1 MIRLMK
7 DCMNSRVGRIMLGLL
22 VTVLVAGV
30 LWKDGLPLIAGI
42 AGGTLGTA
50 SILLGLA
57 CLIPC
62 LIPLAFL
69 RRKKSPGT
77 AAPAA
82 NAACGCGDGQC
93 ASGTDAGGAVQ

>member
-1 MIRLMK
+1 MIRFIK
-7 DCMNSRVGRIMLGLL
+7 DCMNSRVGRILLGLV
-22 VTVLVAGV
+22 VTVLVASV
-30 LWKDGLPLIAGI
+30 LWNDGLPLIAGI

-69 RRKKSPGT
+69 RRKARPAT
-77 AAPAA
+77 PAPVT

-93 ASGTDAGGAVQ
+93 ASGTDGQ